1 MSCDCSARVRH
12 APYLWETLNR
22 MEPALQRWL
31 QQNPFLLPL
40 AHFEGLVRGA
50 TEGLVV
56 APLDL
61 APWNEHQKEHLN
73 GVALLLGESHGEVL
87 RAAAADLLGPA
98 SERAVAAR
106 LPSPL
111 GEGMKEVRE
120 ALARPSARSDAIRWA
135 LSGATPAS
143 APVQA
148 ALLQLL
154 VWKTFARVL
163 APVLEPFAAWRNGQ
177 KWGRATCPL
186 CGALPMM
193 AHARGGER
201 TLVCGCCTSRWRDAP
216 PGCPHCG
223 NRDAGR
229 RARLE
234 SKGAAGLRLDV
245 CEACKGYLKIY
256 TGEGEEAVFLAD
268 WPTLALDGL
277 AAERGYRRRGAS
289 LWEL

>member
-1 MSCDCSARVRH
+1 MD
-12 APYLWETLNR
+12 
-22 MEPALQRWL
+22 PALQRWL

-40 AHFEGLVRGA
+40 AHFDGLVRGA
-50 TEGLVV
+50 TEALVV
-56 APLDL
+56 APIELP
-61 APWNEHQKEHLN
+61 PWKAHLKEHEA
-73 GVALLLGESHGEVL
+73 GVALLLGESHGTAL

-98 SERAVAAR
+98 SQRAVAAH
-106 LPSPL
+106 LPQPL
-111 GEGMKEVRE
+111 AEGMKEVAE
-120 ALARPSARSDAIRWA
+120 VLARPSGRSDTIRWL
-135 LSGATPAS
+135 LSGASPGS
-143 APVQA
+143 APAQA

-154 VWKTFARVL
+154 AWRAFGRLL
-163 APVLEPFAAWRNGQ
+163 APILEPFTAWRNGQ
-177 KWGRATCPL
+177 RWGRASCPM

-201 TLVCGCCTSRWRDAP
+201 TLVCGCCTSRWKDAP

-223 NRDAGR
+223 NRDVGR

-245 CEACKGYLKIY
+245 CEACKGYLKVY

-268 WPTLALDGL
+268 WPTLAHDGL
-277 AAERGYRRRGAS
+277 AVERGYRRRGAS

>member
-1 MSCDCSARVRH
+1 MD
-12 APYLWETLNR
+12 L
-22 MEPALQRWL
+22 ALQRWL
-31 QQNPFLLPL
+31 KQNPFLVPL
-40 AHFEGLVRGA
+40 ARFEGLVRGA
-50 TEGLVV
+50 AEAVPAPALV
-56 APLDL
+56 L
-61 APWNEHQKEHLN
+61 APWADHQKEHES
-73 GVALLLGESHGEVL
+73 GVALLLGESHGAAL

-98 SERAVAAR
+98 CDRAVEAK
-106 LPSPL
+106 LPPPL
-111 GEGMKEVRE
+111 AEGMKEVQ
-120 ALARPSARSDAIRWA
+120 AVLARAEARATAIRW
-135 LSGATPAS
+135 LLDGASPAS

-154 VWKTFARVL
+154 AWKTMARVL
-163 APVLEPFAAWRNGQ
+163 APVLEPFTAWRNRLR
-177 KWGRATCPL
+177 WGRSSCPL

-193 AHARGGER
+193 AHQRGGER

-245 CEACKGYLKIY
+245 CEACKGYLKVY
-256 TGEGEEAVFLAD
+256 TGEGEESVFLAD

-277 AAERGYRRRGAS
+277 AVERGYLRRGAS

>member
-1 MSCDCSARVRH
+1 MD
-12 APYLWETLNR
+12 
-22 MEPALQRWL
+22 PALQRWL
-31 QQNPFLLPL
+31 LQNPFLAPL

-50 TEGLVV
+50 TESLVV
-56 APLDL
+56 TPLEL
-61 APWNEHQKEHLN
+61 PPFSAHRTEHDN
-73 GVALLLGESHGEVL
+73 GVALLLGEKHGTLL

-98 SERAVAAR
+98 SERVVAAR
-106 LPSPL
+106 LPAPL
-111 GEGMKEVRE
+111 ADGMKEV
-120 ALARPSARSDAIRWA
+120 AAVLARPSARSDAIRW
-135 LSGATPAS
+135 LLTGATPET

-148 ALLQLL
+148 PLLQLL
-154 VWKTFARVL
+154 GWRTFGRVL
-163 APVLEPFAAWRNGQ
+163 APVMEPFAAWRNGQ
-177 KWGRATCPL
+177 KWGRPGCPT

-201 TLVCGCCTSRWRDAP
+201 TLVCGCCASRWRDAP
-216 PGCPHCG
+216 PGCLHCG
-223 NRDAGR
+223 NRDVGR

-234 SKGAAGLRLDV
+234 AKGTAGLRLDV

-277 AAERGYRRRGAS
+277 AVERGYVRRGAS